1 MSALGPACLPATWQQ
16 RDLNDTGVAIA
27 ERSALG
33 TTARVVVWPPE
44 ELPRALDAVDRQ
56 LATLDQQAS
65 RFREDS
71 EISRVNSSESHTF
84 LLSDGLAELL
94 AIALAAAALTAGLVD
109 PTVGSA
115 LIEMGYDRDFA
126 SVQDDPSKRPPVG
139 TPSPGWASIE
149 LDGRLLRRPAGIILD
164 LGATAKGAGAD
175 RSARAARGSMSSGG
189 VLVSLGGDLAV
200 AGQAP
205 ERGWPILV
213 AEDPLGERAESD
225 RTVRLQRGGLATSS
239 VVCRRWRRGNRNL
252 HHIIDPRTGESAR
265 GRWRS
270 ATVAAPTCAYANA
283 ASTALVVGGEGALD
297 VVTGAGLSARLIG
310 HDGTVRLIG
319 SWPDNDGGD
328 IVVPTVDR
336 LASRVTALRGAP

>member
-1 MSALGPACLPATWQQ
+1 
-16 RDLNDTGVAIA
+16 
-27 ERSALG
+27 
-33 TTARVVVWPPE
+33 
-44 ELPRALDAVDRQ
+44 
-56 LATLDQQAS
+56 
-65 RFREDS
+65 
-71 EISRVNSSESHTF
+71 
-84 LLSDGLAELL
+84 
-94 AIALAAAALTAGLVD
+94 
-109 PTVGSA
+109 
-115 LIEMGYDRDFA
+115 
-126 SVQDDPSKRPPVG
+126 
-139 TPSPGWASIE
+139 
-149 LDGRLLRRPAGIILD
+149 
-164 LGATAKGAGAD
+164 
-175 RSARAARGSMSSGG
+175 MSSGG

-213 AEDPLGERAESD
+213 AENPLGERAESD

-297 VVTGAGLSARLIG
+297 VITGAGLSARLIG

-319 SWPDNDGGD
+319 AWPDNDGGD